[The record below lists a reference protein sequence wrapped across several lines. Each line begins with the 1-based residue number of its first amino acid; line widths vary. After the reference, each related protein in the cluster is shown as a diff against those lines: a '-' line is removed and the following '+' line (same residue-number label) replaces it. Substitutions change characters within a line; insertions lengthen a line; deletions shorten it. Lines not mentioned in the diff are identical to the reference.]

1 MMKDT
6 PFEASIPNK
15 SNCPFDE
22 SIKKIINL
30 ESVLQKKK
38 KFTLFF
44 AYTELELYFSNVK
57 SSKMANFWQK
67 NEKSLVQKLKAV
79 SSVKP

>member
-30 ESVLQKKK
+30 EYVCIAKKN
-38 KFTLFF
+38 TLIF
-44 AYTELELYFSNVK
+44 AYAELELYFSNVK
-57 SSKMANFWQK
+57 SWKMAIFLQK